1 MPQLGE
7 TVTEGTITRW
17 FKGVG
22 ETVARD
28 EVLFEVSTDKV
39 DTEVPSPAA
48 GVLAEIRVPEGETVE
63 VGTILAVLSDGAAPA
78 DNGAGTPAAE
88 VQPPSA
94 PAPAAEPAEAAAPAP
109 APPPPAPA
117 PAPAPAEPA
126 PAAASAPPAPAP
138 PPAPAAAPQPA
149 PAAPAQEPAAPPEP
163 APAAASAPASAEG
176 RVLSPVV
183 RRLIAEYGIDPDE
196 VAGTGLGGRISRDD
210 VQRHIETNRLS
221 SLDAASPEPA
231 AAPEPPPAPAPAP
244 AQAAAA
250 APSAAPAP
258 ASPVPASASPVPASA
273 VQPGARD
280 AVVPLS
286 NIRLRT
292 GEHMVMSKSVAPH
305 TLTAIEV
312 DYEAVEQVRKNSG
325 DQFKAEEGFSLTYLP
340 FISRAAIDA
349 LREYPHL
356 NASVGDREL
365 VVHNYVNLGIAVD
378 LDFQGLLAPVVRD
391 ADGKRLRSIAR
402 DIVDVARRA
411 RSKQLSPD
419 ELSGGTFTLTNA
431 GSYGTMMQFPII
443 NQPQVAILSTDAVK
457 RKPVVIE
464 DDYGNES
471 IVIHSVGV
479 LAMAWDHRAIDGAYA
494 AAFLARVKE
503 ILETRDWESELG

>member
-17 FKGVG
+17 FKNIGD
-22 ETVARD
+22 TVSQD

-39 DTEVPSPAA
+39 DTEVPSPFS
-48 GVLAEIRVPEGETVE
+48 GTLAEIKVPEGDTVE
-63 VGTILAVLSDGAAPA
+63 VGTVLAVLSDGAAPA
-78 DNGAGTPAAE
+78 AAPAQAAPAE
-88 VQPPSA
+88 A
-94 PAPAAEPAEAAAPAP
+94 APAAPPAQAAPAP
-109 APPPPAPA
+109 APSPPPAPA
-117 PAPAPAEPA
+117 PSPPPAAPPRAAPAAAEPA
-126 PAAASAPPAPAP
+126 PAGAEAAPAP
-138 PPAPAAAPQPA
+138 
-149 PAAPAQEPAAPPEP
+149 
-163 APAAASAPASAEG
+163 STTEG
-176 RVLSPVV
+176 KVLSPVV
-183 RRLIAEYGIDPDE
+183 RRLIAEYGIDADMIE
-196 VAGTGLGGRISRDD
+196 GTGLGGRISRDD
-210 VQRHIETNRLS
+210 VQRYIEANQLS
-221 SLDAASPEPA
+221 SVDGDESPVQQAAPAASPRPAPQPAAPVPA
-231 AAPEPPPAPAPAP
+231 AAP
-244 AQAAAA
+244 
-250 APSAAPAP
+250 STT
-258 ASPVPASASPVPASA
+258 PVPA
-273 VQPGARD
+273 VQPGVRD

-312 DYEAVEQVRKNSG
+312 DYEAVEVVRKAHG
-325 DQFKAEEGFSLTYLP
+325 ETFKAEEGFSLTYLP
-340 FISRAAIDA
+340 FIARATIDA

-391 ADGKRLRSIAR
+391 ADGKRMRSIAR

-419 ELSGGTFTLTNA
+419 DLSGGTFTLTNA
-431 GSYGTMMQFPII
+431 GGYGTMMQFPII

-457 RKPVVIE
+457 RKPVVVE
-464 DDYGNES
+464 DGFGNES
-471 IVIHSVGV
+471 IAIHSVGV

-503 ILETRDWESELG
+503 IIETRDWETELG